1 MNPSIPYWPLVA
13 VVVLTLSA
21 CAHRPLVENVHTVVP
36 DMVFRSAQLSGPRF
50 EALIAEKKI
59 KTVLNLRGASPGE
72 AWYDDE
78 IAAARKTK
86 VVHHDL
92 ALDATKE
99 LTDAQILTLIDLMR
113 EAPKPM
119 LIHCYGGA
127 DRPGLASALY
137 LYEMEKRDPKLAAKA
152 LSLRYYHLWMFAPGA
167 MDRSFDAY
175 VAQKVALAKKR
186 EAVPAGP
193 GLPAM
198 P

>member
-1 MNPSIPYWPLVA
+1 MNSSIPYWPLVA
-13 VVVLTLSA
+13 VAVITLSA

-36 DMVFRSAQLSGPRF
+36 DTVFRSAQLSGARL

-59 KTVLNLRGASPGE
+59 KTVLNLRGASPGD

-78 IAAARKTK
+78 IAAAKKAK
-86 VVHHDL
+86 VMHHDL

-99 LTDAQILTLIDLMR
+99 LTDAQVLKLLDIMR
-113 EAPKPM
+113 NAPKPM

-127 DRPGLASALY
+127 DRTGLASALY
-137 LYEMEKRDPKLAAKA
+137 LYEMENKDPKLAAKA

-175 VAQKVALAKKR
+175 VAQKVASAKKLD
-186 EAVPAGP
+186 AAPAGP